1 MLVSQTGGEFQKKR
15 MICYNADG
23 TKAVIHNFMVT
34 PFSGDIYRSECIKD
48 DNCNYEHC
56 ILYLWIPEKE
66 IGVEIGRVAADN
78 GVDESMESVRRAHME
93 SVEAFMEKI
102 RVCIAA
108 GAHVQLTEIK
118 LVELLDAS
126 LVPACWEA
134 RKLYA
139 EKLRARYQAGKERR
153 EAEEAAFVKEQ
164 NEEAEK
170 LVVQAVETIK
180 NGGRLVNR
188 DVEFYK
194 SRWDSSTYSIIN
206 YLARVYGVKIPI
218 KTQGWINSSLAE
230 IEIKNGKMSGGRM
243 RGKNQSSVIYDY
255 MNELIAAVLA
265 G

>member
-1 MLVSQTGGEFQKKR
+1 MLVNQTGGEFQKKR

-34 PFSGDIYRSECIKD
+34 PFSGDVYRSDCIKE
-48 DNCNYEHC
+48 DNCSYEYC
-56 ILYLWIPEKE
+56 TLYLWISDKE
-66 IGVEIGRVAADN
+66 IGVEIGRFAADN
-78 GVDESMESVRRAHME
+78 GVDESMESVRRAHMD
-93 SVEAFMEKI
+93 SVDAFMEKI
-102 RVCIAA
+102 HACIAT
-108 GAHVQLTEIK
+108 GCHIQLTEIK

-134 RKLYA
+134 RKAFA
-139 EKLRARYQAGKERR
+139 EKQQAKYQAAKERR

-170 LVVQAVETIK
+170 LIAQAVETIK
-180 NGGRLVNR
+180 NGGQLINR

-194 SRWDSSTYSIIN
+194 SRWNSSAYSIIN

-218 KTQGWINSSLAE
+218 RTQGWINSSLAE
-230 IEIKNGKMSGGRM
+230 ITIKDGKMSGGRM

-255 MNELIAAVLA
+255 MNELIAAVIA